1 MEEKVNIPQMSDE
14 QRELM
19 SNDVMTNIMDI
30 ASEEMTAEQE
40 HAVQTLAEAKAASVE
55 NIVGAEQIPT
65 FRFTKT
71 RPVVRD
77 YKIGRN
83 DPSAVA
89 PAVAT
94 SVGNAESGTAPVQS
108 TTVAPDPMNE
118 DDDLPF

>member
-19 SNDVMTNIMDI
+19 SNAVMTNIMDV

-40 HAVQTLAEAKAASVE
+40 RAVQTLAEAKAASVE
-55 NIVGAEQIPT
+55 NIVGAEQMPT

-83 DPSAVA
+83 DPC
-89 PAVAT
+89 PC
-94 SVGNAESGTAPVQS
+94 GSGLKYKKCCLNS
-108 TTVAPDPMNE
+108 GKYETTHTV
-118 DDDLPF
+118 

>member
-19 SNDVMTNIMDI
+19 SNSAMTNIMDV
-30 ASEEMTAEQE
+30 ASGEMTAEQE
-40 HAVQTLAEAKAASVE
+40 QAIQTLAEAKAASVE

-83 DPSAVA
+83 DPCPCGSGLKYKKCCLN
-89 PAVAT
+89 
-94 SVGNAESGTAPVQS
+94 SGKYESTH
-108 TTVAPDPMNE
+108 TV
-118 DDDLPF
+118 